1 MVGNGSLWRP
11 LTRNEWCHFC
21 PAEGIKKSFIAHAK
35 TLTLEIIRKIDFEHD
50 SFLAPRTLFHTPFYC
65 QLVLSSTG
73 LVMVTA
79 THLVHCFL
87 LSTGLVINWS
97 CLVHC
102 FLLSTGLVMVTV
114 THLVDVILVKKKH
127 STHLEYTAMLHGSF
141 DLMWSLLFRCVS
153 LPNLRFGH
161 TCNTDRRGC
170 SNHSAAEVEDH
181 LQSLYSH
188 ELCN

>member
-1 MVGNGSLWRP
+1 MTHISPFELFSTLLSIVSWS
-11 LTRNEWCHFC
+11 CHQLVLSWLQQ
-21 PAEGIKKSFIAHAK
+21 PTWYTA
-35 TLTLEIIRKIDFEHD
+35 
-50 SFLAPRTLFHTPFYC
+50 FYC

-79 THLVHCFL
+79 TH
-87 LSTGLVINWS
+87 
-97 CLVHC
+97 LVHC

>member
-21 PAEGIKKSFIAHAK
+21 PAEGIKKNFIAHAK

-50 SFLAPRTLFHTPFYC
+50 SYLALRTLFHTPFYC
-65 QLVLSSTG
+65 QLILSSTG

-79 THLVHCFL
+79 TH
-87 LSTGLVINWS
+87 
-97 CLVHC
+97 LVHC